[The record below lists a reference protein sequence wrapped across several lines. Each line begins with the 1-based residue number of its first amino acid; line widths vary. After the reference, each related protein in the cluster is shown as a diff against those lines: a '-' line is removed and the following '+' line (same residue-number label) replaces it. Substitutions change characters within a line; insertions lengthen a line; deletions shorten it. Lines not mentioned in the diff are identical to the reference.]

1 LKNNYKAIKDLLYE
15 LWKSQNVTVEAL
27 FNTRVCRSLNYVKDF
42 SQAFCQEIDENEGS
56 ISEAHV
62 QVKEILEFF
71 SSQLKIL
78 LERWKNFVITTIFD
92 DKNDD
97 LIKEIGKSTKK
108 AIKKTMSRVKQG
120 KKILS

>member
-1 LKNNYKAIKDLLYE
+1 
-15 LWKSQNVTVEAL
+15 
-27 FNTRVCRSLNYVKDF
+27 
-42 SQAFCQEIDENEGS
+42 
-56 ISEAHV
+56 
-62 QVKEILEFF
+62 VKEILEFF

-97 LIKEIGKSTKK
+97 LIKEIAKSTKK
-108 AIKKTMSRVKQG
+108 AIKKTVQRVKLG